1 MKFVAK
7 EDVKKYP
14 LIDFTARVHLIE
26 DLKDVSKCFDV
37 ISSASLI
44 GFDTETKPSV
54 KKGVHHH
61 ISLVQISV
69 DNDVFLFR
77 INKIGLIQ
85 ELLNVFNNPNIVKVG
100 IDIKNDITGLQKLKQ
115 FKPSNFIDLNQLAK
129 KNNFQSIG
137 AVKLTIMM
145 LGFRISKR
153 QRLSDWNLDILTDQ
167 QKIYA
172 AIDAWICPKIFKAF
186 KQKNYLL
193 S

>member
-44 GFDTETKPSV
+44 GFDTETKPSF

-85 ELLNVFNNPNIVKVG
+85 ELLNANPALLQYFQHTGHLIYL
-100 IDIKNDITGLQKLKQ
+100 ID
-115 FKPSNFIDLNQLAK
+115 F
-129 KNNFQSIG
+129 
-137 AVKLTIMM
+137 
-145 LGFRISKR
+145 
-153 QRLSDWNLDILTDQ
+153 
-167 QKIYA
+167 
-172 AIDAWICPKIFKAF
+172 
-186 KQKNYLL
+186 LL
-193 S
+193 PMFWLVSFL